1 MSSSLFLFCSFS
13 VLLAMSAPWC
23 CLFFAKIQQIGG
35 YILQIYKYYVI
46 FAWILNKML
55 VSVSAAP
62 GQKGVLPTLFLAWA
76 VRMSPA

>member
-1 MSSSLFLFCSFS
+1 MRIVFSFFLLSRLLDVFLSFLFCSFS
-13 VLLAMSAPWC
+13 VIVAMSAPWC

-55 VSVSAAP
+55 VSASAAP
-62 GQKGVLPTLFLAWA
+62 WQKGV
-76 VRMSPA
+76 